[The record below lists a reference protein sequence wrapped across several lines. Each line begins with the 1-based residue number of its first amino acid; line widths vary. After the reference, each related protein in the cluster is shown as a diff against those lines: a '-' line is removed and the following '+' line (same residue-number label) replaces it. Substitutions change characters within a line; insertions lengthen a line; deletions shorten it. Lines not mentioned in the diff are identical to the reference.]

1 MKKIF
6 IILGTILTLLSVA
19 LTGCTSSTEADSNGQ
34 IALPVPSFS
43 GVSVGPGII
52 WSQQNVG
59 LWVNGEGKVY
69 AATDIATLGLGV
81 EVQKMTVAEAQSQ
94 AAVDMDR
101 VMKVLKANGIA
112 EKDIQ
117 TQQYSI
123 YPVKQWDEKG
133 QREVLLGYRVTNM
146 VTVKIRKLADVGD
159 VIDGVALVA
168 GDSIRINS
176 ISFSIDD
183 PSAYYQQAREKA
195 VKDAM
200 EKAKQ
205 IAGTSNI
212 KLGKLLYISETGAYL
227 PQPIYRDYAEY
238 KGAST
243 VPAVETSISG
253 GEQQVTVN
261 IQMVYDID

>member
-6 IILGTILTLLSVA
+6 FIIGAVLMLIPLA
-19 LTGCTSSTEADSNGQ
+19 LAGCASPSEAEGDGK
-34 IALPVPSFS
+34 ITLPVPSFS
-43 GVSVGPGII
+43 EVSVGPGII

-59 LWVNGEGKVY
+59 LWVNGEGKVF
-69 AATDIATLGLGV
+69 AATDTATLVLGV

-94 AAVDMDR
+94 AGEDMDR

-123 YPVKQWDEKG
+123 YPVKQWDEKER
-133 QREVLLGYRVTNM
+133 REVLLGYRVTNL
-146 VTVKIRKLADVGD
+146 VTVKIRKLADAGD

-176 ISFSIDD
+176 ISFSVDD
-183 PSAYYQQAREKA
+183 PSSYYQQAREKA

-205 IAGTSNI
+205 IAGVSGI
-212 KLGKLLYISETGAYL
+212 KLGKVLYISETGAYA
-227 PQPIYRDYAEY
+227 PVIYRDYDEY
-238 KGAST
+238 KAVSA
-243 VPAVETSISG
+243 PQAVETPISG